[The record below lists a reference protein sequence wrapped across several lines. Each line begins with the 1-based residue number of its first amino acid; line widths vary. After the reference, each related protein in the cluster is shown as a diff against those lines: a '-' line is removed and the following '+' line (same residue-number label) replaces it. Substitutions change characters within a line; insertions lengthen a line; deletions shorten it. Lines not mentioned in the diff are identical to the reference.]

1 MYKLIFKLV
10 ISVVVLIVLYIGFAT
25 MFPNM
30 NFLKPKPLEL
40 KKTAV
45 IIEES
50 KNIAQL
56 FSAVYYAEVVV
67 DTTITKLEDLT
78 HSAARNYIAGVS
90 FGTVQ
95 LEADSLEYEFTIIG
109 HGNCYAGNDLKKLQP
124 ENIEFNDSIC
134 TIKIPKA
141 EIFNTVINPSEF
153 EIFIDD
159 GGFSPQEVQKFK
171 QMAVKKIEDSALNS
185 GIIEKANKR
194 TKKLLNDFILSLGF
208 KKVNIEFI

>member
-10 ISVVVLIVLYIGFAT
+10 ISVVILVVLYIGLAT
-25 MFPNM
+25 MFPGL

-56 FSAVYYAEVVV
+56 FSAVYYAEVVI
-67 DTTITKLEDLT
+67 DTTKLIVETKTDLT
-78 HSAARNYIAGVS
+78 ASLTS
-90 FGTVQ
+90 FGSVEYKDSTVT
-95 LEADSLEYEFTIIG
+95 EIAIIG

-124 ENIEFNDSIC
+124 EDIVFNDSVC
-134 TIKIPKA
+134 TIKVPTA

-153 EIFIDD
+153 DIFIDD
-159 GGFSPQEVQKFK
+159 GNWSPEDVQIFK
-171 QMAVKKIEDSALNS
+171 QMAVKKIEDSALKS

-194 TKKLLNDFILSLGF
+194 TKKLLHDFIQSLGF
-208 KKVNIEFI
+208 KKVNVEFI